1 MSEANP
7 SSIGGYR
14 IVRLL
19 GQGGMGTVYEAESGG
34 GQRLALKVFSLDHG
48 NVDRLRKRFLAEA
61 RILRKLE
68 NVQQTEGV
76 RFARIRDSGLDESG
90 RPWFAMDLVL
100 NAEGNPVTL
109 EDLRQRGGVG
119 ESQVLGWFGE
129 LAASLEVLHAQG
141 IIHRDFKLEN
151 VLIDAEGH
159 AVLTDFGVS
168 RVLDDGLRRELDLSR
183 TFVTGETTGT
193 RPVMGSYWYLS
204 PEVRNGGEATEASDW
219 YALGVAFFRLLTGM
233 WYEPRSRALD
243 LLAPFPPFWRAQLPN
258 LLGGHRPLRKGTRRF
273 RWWWVA
279 VVVATLVV
287 VAIGAVLWL
296 VQRQGDGIRMCDC
309 GGYALSETPVTRAQW
324 QAVMGG
330 TTPEPGTERWPMTNV
345 SWSEVTNFC
354 ARLSAQAGRLYRLP
368 TAAEWTR
375 AYRKGNTAQTM
386 TPETTM
392 DVGLRTQNCAVG
404 WFGQGVDGSVRH
416 ADRVS
421 WYAKRGH
428 AVPTLK
434 DVDPNFPPRVVNPGK
449 DVWQRNS
456 SGAPM
461 PVALKPANALGL
473 YDMAGN
479 VFEMVVERIRSD
491 APHSWIDTEYG
502 FRMGQMPGPDVI
514 STEAEALPLMFG
526 QPFTPGLSGDEP
538 WGTYF
543 QRMPHLGFRVASD
556 VTR

>member
-1 MSEANP
+1 MSEAEP

-14 IVRLL
+14 IVRFL
-19 GQGGMGTVYEAESGG
+19 GRGGMGTVYEVEAGDG
-34 GQRLALKVFSLDHG
+34 RRFALKVFSLDHG
-48 NVDRLRKRFLAEA
+48 NVDLLRKRFLAEA

-68 NVQQTEGV
+68 NAQLPEGT

-100 NAEGNPVTL
+100 NAEGNPETL
-109 EDLRQRGGVG
+109 EDLRQRGGLD

-129 LAASLEVLHAQG
+129 LAASLEALHEQG
-141 IIHRDFKLEN
+141 IVHRDFKLEN
-151 VLIDAEGH
+151 VLVDAEGH

-204 PEVRNGGEATEASDW
+204 PEVRRGGEATEASDW
-219 YALGVAFFRLLTGM
+219 YALGVAFFRILTGI

-243 LLAPFPPFWRAQLPN
+243 LLAPFPPFWRMQLPN
-258 LLGGHRPLRKGTRRF
+258 LLDGHRPLGKGTCRF
-273 RWWWVA
+273 RWRWVA
-279 VVVATLVV
+279 VAGAALTVAVFGV
-287 VAIGAVLWL
+287 VLWL
-296 VQRQGDGIRMCDC
+296 AHWQDDGIRMCDC

-330 TTPEPGTERWPMTNV
+330 ATPEPGTERWPMTNV

-354 ARLSAQAGRLYRLP
+354 ARLSAQDGRLYRLP
-368 TAAEWTR
+368 TAAEWTG
-375 AYRKGNTAQTM
+375 AYRKGNTAQAM

-404 WFGQGVDGSVRH
+404 WFGQGVDGLVRH
-416 ADRVS
+416 ADRQG
-421 WYAKRGH
+421 WYAKRGG

-434 DVDPNFPPRVVNPGK
+434 DVDPTFPPRVVNPGK

-456 SGAPM
+456 AGAPM

-473 YDMAGN
+473 HDMAGN
-479 VFEMVVERIRSD
+479 VFEMVAERIRPD
-491 APHSWIDTEYG
+491 VVHSWIDTEYG
-502 FRMGQMPGPDVI
+502 FRLRSMPGSDEV
-514 STEAEALPLMFG
+514 SADDSALPLMFG
-526 QPFTPGLSGDEP
+526 QPFTPGLSGDDP

-543 QRMPHLGFRVASD
+543 HRMPHLGFRVASG
-556 VTR
+556 VVR

>member
-1 MSEANP
+1 MSEAKP

-19 GQGGMGTVYEAESGG
+19 GQGGMGTVYEAEAGDG
-34 GQRLALKVFSLDHG
+34 RRLALKVFSLDHG
-48 NVDRLRKRFLAEA
+48 NVDLLRKRFLAEA

-68 NVQQTEGV
+68 NAQLPEGV

-100 NAEGNPVTL
+100 NAEGNPMTL
-109 EDLRQRGGVG
+109 EDLRQQGGLG

-129 LAASLEVLHAQG
+129 LAAALEALHAQG
-141 IIHRDFKLEN
+141 IVHRDFKLEN
-151 VLIDAEGH
+151 VLVDAEGH

-204 PEVRNGGEATEASDW
+204 PEVRKGGEATEASDW

-243 LLAPFPPFWRAQLPN
+243 LLAPFPPFWRAQLPH
-258 LLGGHRPLRKGTRRF
+258 LLGGHRPLRKGARHF
-273 RWWWVA
+273 RWRWAFAVGAALAVA
-279 VVVATLVV
+279 AT
-287 VAIGAVLWL
+287 GAVLWL
-296 VQRQGDGIRMCDC
+296 AQGPGDGIRMCDC
-309 GGYALSETPVTRAQW
+309 GGYALSETPVTRTQW
-324 QAVMGG
+324 HAVMGG
-330 TTPEPGTERWPMTNV
+330 ATPEPGTERWPVTNV
-345 SWSEVTNFC
+345 SWPEVTNFC
-354 ARLSAQAGRLYRLP
+354 ARLSAQDGRLYRLP

-375 AYRKGNTAQTM
+375 AYRKGKTAQAM

-404 WFGQGVDGSVRH
+404 WFGQGADGLVRH
-416 ADRVS
+416 ADRQD
-421 WYAKRGH
+421 WYAKQMR

-434 DVDPNFPPRVVNPGK
+434 DVDPTFPPRVVNPGK
-449 DVWQRNS
+449 DAWLRNS
-456 SGAPM
+456 AGAPM

-473 YDMAGN
+473 HDMAGN
-479 VFEMVVERIRSD
+479 VFEMVVERIRPD
-491 APHSWIDTEYG
+491 TPHSWIDTEYG
-502 FRMGQMPGPDVI
+502 FRLERVPGPEDV
-514 STEAEALPLMFG
+514 SSEDGALPLMFG

-538 WGTYF
+538 WGSYF
-543 QRMPHLGFRVASD
+543 PRMPHLGFRIASD
-556 VTR
+556 VVR